1 MAEAEM
7 SPLKD
12 GCIGV
17 TNHVIKNKLQPPLK
31 ATPVHEVYINI
42 HLTIHIKNRLLD
54 ENISDTTV

>member
-1 MAEAEM
+1 M